1 MDNRLR
7 ALKAKTSINEKQK
20 KALAKVLTMEM
31 ISSEEED
38 VDEDDGI
45 TKVFNNRPL
54 PFRSKTL
61 NNWMILLDEKYET
74 LQTQKGRGQK
84 MKRYV
89 GEESDRPRPVL
100 PDECAWALK

>member
-7 ALKAKTSINEKQK
+7 ALKAKTSITEKQK

-31 ISSEEED
+31 ISSED
-38 VDEDDGI
+38 VDENDGI

>member
-31 ISSEEED
+31 ISSED

>member
-31 ISSEEED
+31 ISSED

-100 PDECAWALK
+100 PDECAWALE